1 MFSLLIVLKLL
12 IITIFLNSSMIASDN
27 DVLEVAVVESS
38 FNVFYKL
45 VLAADKN
52 LVFVFWTWL
61 VIFFRLAFLVS
72 YVDIFDV
79 TLFMFQHL

>member
-1 MFSLLIVLKLL
+1 
-12 IITIFLNSSMIASDN
+12 MIAGDN

-45 VLAADKN
+45 VLTADEN

-61 VIFFRLAFLVS
+61 VVFFRLAFLVK
-72 YVDIFDV
+72 YVDIFDM
-79 TLFMFQHL
+79 TLLMFQHL

>member
-79 TLFMFQHL
+79 TLFMFQNL

>member
-1 MFSLLIVLKLL
+1 MFSLFIVLKLL

-27 DVLEVAVVESS
+27 DVLEVAMVESS

-79 TLFMFQHL
+79 TLFMFQNL

>member
-12 IITIFLNSSMIASDN
+12 IIPIFLNSSMIASDN
-27 DVLEVAVVESS
+27 NVLKIAMVESS
-38 FNVFYKL
+38 FNIFYKL

-52 LVFVFWTWL
+52 LVFMFWIWL

-72 YVDIFDV
+72 YVDIFDM
-79 TLFMFQHL
+79 TLFMF

>member
-1 MFSLLIVLKLL
+1 MFSLLIMLKLL
-12 IITIFLNSSMIASDN
+12 IIPIFLNSSMIASDN